1 MSWEHTI
8 LASIDDRSKEVVVD
22 VGPSKESH
30 KDSSTDETAEELG
43 YMNFDH
49 EVSFSDLTEDEI
61 VRSLIED
68 QNDMHADRLSR
79 EISYFMDNYSGDS
92 TMDTVDPSQ
101 QRETTDNAGIWQN
114 RIYDNEEISDSG
126 YKGILFEFNH

>member
-1 MSWEHTI
+1 LSWEHTI

-49 EVSFSDLTEDEI
+49 EFLFQILQRTK
-61 VRSLIED
+61 SLEALLKIKMICM
-68 QNDMHADRLSR
+68 QT
-79 EISYFMDNYSGDS
+79 DS
-92 TMDTVDPSQ
+92 PE
-101 QRETTDNAGIWQN
+101 R
-114 RIYDNEEISDSG
+114 
-126 YKGILFEFNH
+126 

>member
-49 EVSFSDLTEDEI
+49 EVSFSDLAEDEI

-79 EISYFMDNYSGDS
+79 EIS
-92 TMDTVDPSQ
+92 
-101 QRETTDNAGIWQN
+101 
-114 RIYDNEEISDSG
+114 EEISDSG
-126 YKGILFEFNH
+126 YKGILFKFNR

>member
-1 MSWEHTI
+1 MNWEQPV
-8 LASIDDRSKEVVVD
+8 LAPVDDRSKNVAVD

-49 EVSFSDLTEDEI
+49 EVSFPDLTED
-61 VRSLIED
+61 D
-68 QNDMHADRLSR
+68 GLSR
-79 EISYFMDNYSGDS
+79 EISYFMDNYLGDS
-92 TMDTVDPSQ
+92 TMDTLDPSQ

-126 YKGILFEFNH
+126 YKGILFKFNH

>member
-1 MSWEHTI
+1 MNWEQPI
-8 LASIDDRSKEVVVD
+8 LAPIHDRSNNVAVA

-30 KDSSTDETAEELG
+30 KYSSTDETAEELG

-49 EVSFSDLTEDEI
+49 EVSFSDLAEDEI

-79 EISYFMDNYSGDS
+79 EIS
-92 TMDTVDPSQ
+92 
-101 QRETTDNAGIWQN
+101 
-114 RIYDNEEISDSG
+114 EEISDSG
-126 YKGILFEFNH
+126 YKGILFKFNR

>member
-1 MSWEHTI
+1 
-8 LASIDDRSKEVVVD
+8 
-22 VGPSKESH
+22 
-30 KDSSTDETAEELG
+30 
-43 YMNFDH
+43 
-49 EVSFSDLTEDEI
+49 
-61 VRSLIED
+61 
-68 QNDMHADRLSR
+68 MHADRLSR

-126 YKGILFEFNH
+126 YKGILFKFNH